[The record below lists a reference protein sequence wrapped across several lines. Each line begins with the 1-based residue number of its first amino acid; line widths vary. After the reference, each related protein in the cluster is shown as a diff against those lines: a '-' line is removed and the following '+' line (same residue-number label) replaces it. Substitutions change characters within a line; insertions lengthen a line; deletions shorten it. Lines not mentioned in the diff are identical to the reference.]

1 MEWWTQL
8 LSDILAALLPI
19 LVTAAIGA
27 LATWGKAQ
35 LARAKSYAPDVFDQV
50 TYIADRAVHAAEQ
63 AGAAKLITDKKAYA
77 LEIAEGWLAKQNIK
91 IDLHLIDAAIEAAVW
106 REINR
111 DAEKPKSEIGF
122 VKGGPQ

>member
-1 MEWWTQL
+1 MEWSQL
-8 LSDILAALLPI
+8 LNDILAALLPI

-50 TYIADRAVHAAEQ
+50 TYIAEQAVHAAEQ
-63 AGAAKLITDKKAYA
+63 AGAAKIVTNKKNYA
-77 LEIAEGWLAKQNIK
+77 LNLAEKWLETKNIK
-91 IDLHLIDAAIEAAVW
+91 VDLHLIDAAIEAAVW

-122 VKGGPQ
+122 VKGGAQ